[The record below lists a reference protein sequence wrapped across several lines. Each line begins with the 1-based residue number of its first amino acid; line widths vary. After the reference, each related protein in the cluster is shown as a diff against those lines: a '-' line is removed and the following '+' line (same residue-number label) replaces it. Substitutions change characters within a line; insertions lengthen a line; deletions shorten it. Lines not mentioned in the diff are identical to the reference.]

1 MAAAFAHNRDACLIP
16 ALFAPRSIRVM
27 TAARRRSRIFDTTA
41 RVNIRSKMIS
51 LLALLFAVLIVLE
64 IAVQKQVLMPSFAEL
79 EREDAQTSM
88 KRISYALDTTLE
100 SLELT
105 ATDWGNWAD
114 VYQFVQSPNVAFVNS
129 NITPVAMKQLKVN
142 AMLIV
147 DLNGG
152 YVLSSAR
159 TLDTGEPLDLDL
171 VARKALPED
180 FPWRRNLADGK
191 PARGL
196 LRTNRGVMMIAA
208 APVLDGSG
216 GGQPLGMVVMG
227 RLLTPLQVQMI
238 GAQAQAALTLLLDR
252 PSTGGEEIAETD
264 TSTQVFRPF
273 TDIYGRPLLSFR
285 VDVPRRITA
294 RGQGAVTYASMYLI
308 VAAVTVLLLL
318 VVALNRIVLKPL
330 ARVTR
335 HAVAMAT
342 GTDLTARLDLPGQDE
357 IARLAREFDRMV
369 ERVADSRRQLVD
381 QSFQA
386 GFAELAKG
394 VLHNLG
400 NAMTPLGVRLSK
412 LGDRLRNAPAGD
424 VDLAFA
430 ELAKENQA
438 SLGRPTARRADLEE
452 FLRLACRELAASV
465 KDAQSDVD
473 VVQRQATIV
482 QTALSELMRSTR
494 NEHVVESV
502 RLPDLVAQ
510 TLEIVPDNCRQ
521 RLIVDTD
528 ESLRRV
534 GAVQVART
542 VLRLI
547 LQNLIINAADA
558 VRDAGRDKG
567 VLHFAAEIVSY
578 TDSDQLHLHCKDDG
592 VGIAADNLQRV
603 FDKGFSTK
611 SRETNY
617 GIGLH
622 WCANAIGAL
631 GGRIWA
637 ASDGPGLGA
646 SMHLMLPLPVRES
659 RSSA

>member
-1 MAAAFAHNRDACLIP
+1 ML
-16 ALFAPRSIRVM
+16 
-27 TAARRRSRIFDTTA
+27 
-41 RVNIRSKMIS
+41 S

-64 IAVQKQVLMPSFAEL
+64 ITVQKQVLMPSFAEL

-88 KRISYALDTTLE
+88 KRIGFALDATLE
-100 SLELT
+100 SLELS
-105 ATDWGNWAD
+105 AADWGNWAD
-114 VYQFVQSPNVAFVNS
+114 VYQYVQSPNPAFVNA
-129 NITPVAMKQLKVN
+129 NITPVALKQLKVN

-147 DLNGG
+147 DLNGR
-152 YVLSSAR
+152 YVLSTAR
-159 TLDTGEPLDLDL
+159 NLITGEPLDLDL
-171 VARKALPED
+171 TARKSLPED
-180 FPWRRNLADGK
+180 FPWRKNLADGK

-196 LRTNRGVMMIAA
+196 LQTNRGVMMIAA

-216 GGQPLGMVVMG
+216 MGRPLGMVIMG
-227 RLLTPLQVQMI
+227 RLLTAAQVRLI
-238 GAQAQAALTLLLDR
+238 GAQAQASLAMLPNR
-252 PSTGGEEIAETD
+252 PVRGGEQIAETD
-264 TSTQVFRPF
+264 IATQIIRSFADV
-273 TDIYGRPLLSFR
+273 YGLPLVSFR
-285 VDVPRRITA
+285 VDVPHRITS
-294 RGQGAVTYASMYLI
+294 RGQGAVTYASLYLI
-308 VAAVTVLLLL
+308 GAAVTVLILL
-318 VVALNRIVLKPL
+318 VVALNRIVLGPL

-335 HAVAMAT
+335 HAVAVGN
-342 GTDLTARLDLPGQDE
+342 GTDLTARLNLAGGDE

-369 ERVADSRRQLVD
+369 ERVSDSRRQLVD

-400 NAMTPLGVRLSK
+400 NAMTPLGVRLSR
-412 LGDRLRNAPAGD
+412 LADRLRDAPLS
-424 VDLAFA
+424 DLELALA
-430 ELAKENQA
+430 ELTKE
-438 SLGRPTARRADLEE
+438 SEPSERRSDLEE
-452 FLRLACRELAASV
+452 FLRLACRELAAGV
-465 KDAQSDVD
+465 KDAQGDVA

-482 QTALSELMRSTR
+482 QTALSELMRSAR
-494 NEHVVESV
+494 NTHVVESV

-510 TLEIVPDNCRQ
+510 TLEIVPDACRQ
-521 RLIVDTD
+521 RLVVDSD
-528 ESLRRV
+528 ESLRKV

-567 VLHFAAEIVSY
+567 VLHFAAEIVGEANGE
-578 TDSDQLHLHCKDDG
+578 QLHLHCKDDG
-592 VGIAADNLQRV
+592 VGIAAENLQRV

-637 ASDGPGLGA
+637 ASEGPGLGA
-646 SMHLMLPLPVRES
+646 SMHLMLPLPVRDS
-659 RSSA
+659 HANVLVKRG

>member
-1 MAAAFAHNRDACLIP
+1 M
-16 ALFAPRSIRVM
+16 
-27 TAARRRSRIFDTTA
+27 
-41 RVNIRSKMIS
+41 NIRTKMIS

-64 IAVQKQVLMPSFAEL
+64 ISIQKQVLMPSFAEL
-79 EREDAQTSM
+79 EREDAETSM
-88 KRISYALDTTLE
+88 KRIGYALDTTLE
-100 SLELT
+100 SIESMT
-105 ATDWGNWAD
+105 GDWGNWAD
-114 VYQFVQSPNVAFVNS
+114 AYQFVKSPNVEFVNTNVTAAS
-129 NITPVAMKQLKVN
+129 MKQLKVN

-147 DLNGG
+147 DLNGA
-152 YVLSSAR
+152 YLLSSAR
-159 TLDTGEPLDLDL
+159 TWETGETLDLDFT
-171 VARKALPED
+171 ARKALPED
-180 FPWRRNLADGK
+180 FPWRKNLADGK
-191 PARGL
+191 SARGL
-196 LRTNRGVMMIAA
+196 LRTNRGVMMTVA
-208 APVLDGSG
+208 APVLNGSG
-216 GGQPLGMVVMG
+216 SGQHMGMVIMG
-227 RLLTPLQVQMI
+227 RLLTPAQVRMI
-238 GAQAQAALTLLLDR
+238 GAQAQESLAMLTDHLSDG
-252 PSTGGEEIAETD
+252 SEEIAETD
-264 TSTQVFRPF
+264 TSTQIYKSFM
-273 TDIYGRPLLSFR
+273 DIYGRPLMTFR

-294 RGQGAVTYASMYLI
+294 RGHGAVTYASLYLI
-308 VAAVTVLLLL
+308 GAAVTVLLLL
-318 VVALNRIVLKPL
+318 VAALNRIVLRPL

-335 HAVAMAT
+335 RAVAVGE
-342 GTDLTARLDLPGQDE
+342 GTDFGARLNIHGQDE
-357 IARLAREFDRMV
+357 IAKLAREFDRMV

-400 NAMTPLGVRLSK
+400 NAMTPLSVRLSK
-412 LGDRLRNAPAGD
+412 LGDRLRDAPAAD
-424 VDLAFA
+424 A
-430 ELAKENQA
+430 ELAVAELVGNHA
-438 SLGRPTARRADLEE
+438 PAERRADLEE
-452 FLRLACRELAASV
+452 FLRLACRELVSAV
-465 KDAQSDVD
+465 KEARCDVA

-494 NEHVVESV
+494 NAHVIESV

-510 TLEIVPDNCRQ
+510 TLEIVPDTARQ
-521 RLIVDTD
+521 RLVVNTD

-567 VLHFAAEIVSY
+567 VLHFAAEIIADAGSE
-578 TDSDQLHLHCKDDG
+578 QLHLHCKDDG

-637 ASDGPGLGA
+637 ASEGPGLGA

-659 RSSA
+659 RSNT

>member
-1 MAAAFAHNRDACLIP
+1 M
-16 ALFAPRSIRVM
+16 
-27 TAARRRSRIFDTTA
+27 
-41 RVNIRSKMIS
+41 NIRTKMIS

-64 IAVQKQVLMPSFAEL
+64 IAVQRQVLMPSFAQL
-79 EREDAQTSM
+79 EREDAETSM
-88 KRISYALDTTLE
+88 KRIGYALDMTLD
-100 SLELT
+100 SL
-105 ATDWGNWAD
+105 ASSAADWGNWAD
-114 VYQFVQSPNVAFVNS
+114 VYQFVQSPDVAFVNV
-129 NITPVAMKQLKVN
+129 NITPEAMKQLKVN

-147 DLNGG
+147 DMNSR
-152 YVLSSAR
+152 YVLSSAKS
-159 TLDTGEPLDLDL
+159 LDTGEPLDLDL
-171 VARKALPED
+171 VARKALPEN
-180 FPWRRNLADGK
+180 FPWRKNLIDGK

-196 LRTNRGVMMIAA
+196 LRTNKGVMMIAA

-216 GGQPLGMVVMG
+216 SGQHLGMVIMG
-227 RLLTPLQVQMI
+227 RLLTPLQVQLI
-238 GAQAQAALTLLLDR
+238 GAQAQAGLAMLQDH
-252 PSTGGEEIAETD
+252 PSAGGQQIVETD
-264 TSTQVFRPF
+264 TLTQVFRPF
-273 TDIYGRPLLSFR
+273 SDIYDRPLMSFR
-285 VDVPRRITA
+285 VEIPRRITA
-294 RGQGAVTYASMYLI
+294 RGRGAVTYASWYLI
-308 VAAVTVLLLL
+308 GAAVTVLLLL
-318 VVALNRIVLKPL
+318 VVVLNRIVLKPL

-335 HAVAMAT
+335 HAVSVGE
-342 GTDLTARLDLPGQDE
+342 GTDLSARLNIQGRDE
-357 IARLAREFDRMV
+357 IAVLAGEFDRMV

-400 NAMTPLGVRLSK
+400 NAMTPLGVRVSK
-412 LGDRLRNAPAGD
+412 LGDRMRDAPAGD
-424 VDLAFA
+424 VELAFA
-430 ELAKENQA
+430 ELAKETQA
-438 SLGRPTARRADLEE
+438 SARRADLEE
-452 FLRLACRELAASV
+452 FLRLACKELAASV
-465 KDAQSDVD
+465 KEARSDIA

-494 NEHVVESV
+494 NAHVVESV

-510 TLEIVPDNCRQ
+510 TLEIVPDACRQ
-521 RLIVDTD
+521 RLTVDTD
-528 ESLRRV
+528 ESLRLV

-567 VLHFAAEIVSY
+567 MLHFAAEIVGDA
-578 TDSDQLHLHCKDDG
+578 DSEQLHLHCKDNG

-611 SRETNY
+611 SHETNS

-622 WCANAIGAL
+622 WCANAVGAL

-637 ASDGPGLGA
+637 ASEGPGLGA

-659 RSSA
+659 RSNT